1 MPAAAHCYG
10 PRLLPASGAGP
21 APSLADPMSTPLSD
35 TAAPADPARPPSLW
49 LRFAA
54 MVYELVLLFGVVFI
68 VSYALL
74 SALRWTYPLTDG
86 RRWVLQAVL
95 FVVIGAYFAW
105 CWSRGGQTL
114 AMKSWGLRVVDAD
127 GGRLS
132 LARAAL
138 RYLLAW
144 HLFVPGLVLMALFR
158 THAALDLAVVA
169 GSFFLMLATA
179 WLDPQ
184 RQLLHDRWLGSRVV
198 RDRPR

>member
-1 MPAAAHCYG
+1 MATTSNQP
-10 PRLLPASGAGP
+10 LPAP
-21 APSLADPMSTPLSD
+21 QAPFDP
-35 TAAPADPARPPSLW
+35 RPPSLW

-54 MVYELVLLFGVVFI
+54 MTYEVVLLFGVVFI

-74 SALRWTYPLTDG
+74 SALRWTYPLPDS

-114 AMKSWGLRVVDAD
+114 AMKSWGLRVVDAQ
-127 GGRLS
+127 GRHLT
-132 LARAAL
+132 LGRAVL

-144 HLFVPGLVLMALFR
+144 HLFVPGLVLMAMFQ
-158 THAALDLAVVA
+158 THAVVDLALVA
-169 GSFFLMLATA
+169 GSFAAMLATA

-184 RQLLHDRWLGSRVV
+184 CQLLHDRLLGSRVV